1 MGGGGTVF
9 RGYETNGG
17 MSQGWMRANPR
28 QDAALDAALGMRGL
42 FA

>member
-17 MSQGWMRANPR
+17 MSQGWMRENPR
-28 QDAALDAALGMRGL
+28 QDAALGMRGL